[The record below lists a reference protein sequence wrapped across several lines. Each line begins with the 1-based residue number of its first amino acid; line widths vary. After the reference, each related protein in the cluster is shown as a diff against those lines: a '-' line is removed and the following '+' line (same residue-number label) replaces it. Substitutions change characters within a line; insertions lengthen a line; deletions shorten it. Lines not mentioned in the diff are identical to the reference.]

1 MLNKLFIIALSL
13 LILNAVPAK
22 ATYRVLGHGHSTCSN
37 YLEAASLNDV
47 NQVIYVAWMFGY
59 ITGRN
64 YESSSVSG
72 KNADYDALALAMLN
86 YCTANPFDSLFEV
99 AEALYPKLKD

>member
-1 MLNKLFIIALSL
+1 MLQKLFTLAFCL
-13 LILNAVPAK
+13 LVLNAVPAK
-22 ATYRVLGHGHSTCSN
+22 ATYRVLGQGHSTCSN
-37 YLEAASLNDV
+37 YLEAASSKDV
-47 NQVIYVAWMFGY
+47 NQVIYVAWVFGY

-86 YCTANPFDSLFEV
+86 HCTANPFDSLFEV
-99 AEALYPKLKD
+99 AAALYPKLKE